1 MGLTASTGSLNWRI
15 WGREMGLRVFFGV
28 FVLISAAVIGVT
40 SVRPAVAREVVVPLF
55 SGVVFADGR
64 PIEKAIAIRM
74 EAENSAMIDTTYTL
88 DSGKFLFRNLLLV
101 YEDVYFLVIREPEYR
116 ELRYRVERSQFVAD
130 SASAAIVHS
139 IGSVI
144 LDLERLPP
152 ERKIRKAE
160 PKAVDARQLKAE
172 ISDEARREFNLGL
185 KNIADGSSKEALAH
199 LKKAVELSPEY
210 FDALARLG
218 SEYMK
223 AGQPREAETML
234 ERAQALNPNDPIPM
248 TNLGTLQ
255 FQEGERVN
263 SAGAGNSPAAE
274 TAYRNAADLFEKALR
289 LNPLAPRTNFYLG
302 IALYKLGAYERSESV
317 LINTLALDGRM
328 HEARLTLINIYN
340 RQHRYDDALKQI
352 SEYLKANP
360 DAPQRKQLE
369 EMRTEIQGALAR
381 R

>member
-1 MGLTASTGSLNWRI
+1 L
-15 WGREMGLRVFFGV
+15 
-28 FVLISAAVIGVT
+28 FVRISAAMIIVT
-40 SVRPAVAREVVVPLF
+40 SVRPAFAPAFAREVVVPLF
-55 SGVVFADGR
+55 VGQVFADGR
-64 PIEKAIAIRM
+64 PIEKAIAIRI

-101 YEDVYFLVIREPEYR
+101 YEDAYFLVIREPDYK

-130 SASAAIVHS
+130 SASPLMVHS

-152 ERKIRKAE
+152 ERKIRKAG

-172 ISDEARREFNLGL
+172 ISDEARREFNLAL
-185 KNIADGSSKEALAH
+185 KNIANGSSKEALAH

-210 FDALARLG
+210 YDALARLG

-223 AGQPREAETML
+223 AGQPREARTML
-234 ERAQALNPNDPIPM
+234 ERAQALNPNDPIPL

-255 FQEGERVN
+255 FQEGERVE
-263 SAGAGNSPAAE
+263 SAGSGNSLVAE
-274 TAYRNAADLFEKALR
+274 TSYRNAADYFEKALR
-289 LNPLAPRTNFYLG
+289 LNPLAPRANFYLG
-302 IALYKLGAYERSESV
+302 IALYKLGAYERSESA

-340 RQHRYDDALKQI
+340 RRHRYDDALKQI
-352 SEYLKANP
+352 SEYLQANP

-369 EMRTEIQGALAR
+369 DMRSQIQGALAR